1 MANITPELFDL
12 MEKVASTDPETA
24 FQLVITTEP
33 NTPVET
39 LRKAGLRVEHEIPI
53 ISAVSGTATF
63 EAVKRLANLEEVKLL
78 EHDNG
83 AVRTQ

>member
-1 MANITPELFDL
+1 MTNITPELFDL
-12 MEKVASTDPETA
+12 MEKVASTNPETP

-39 LRKAGLRVEHEIPI
+39 LQKAGLRVEHEIPI

-63 EAVKRLANLEEVKLL
+63 EAVKRLANLKEVKQV
-78 EHDNG
+78 EYDNR
-83 AVRTQ
+83 AVRAQ